1 MCSVYTANS
10 TRGDGTA
17 NSSHSIVCYCCL
29 ERQTDCYH
37 QPSSIRRPVKVPLC
51 HVGPW
56 GHSLALG
63 CQRWA
68 AIWIPATS
76 SPAAPWRLTALTD
89 QKRVVQERAFW
100 VRRFLKSNTPLRLL
114 YFLWFVKFS
123 RHQCRGSS
131 VHDLQH
137 AKSSAIASS
146 FTMWKRQAV
155 KGYYFWKKKKKK
167 VALINTVSTIKV

>member
-17 NSSHSIVCYCCL
+17 SSSHPIVCYCCL
-29 ERQTDCYH
+29 ERQTDFYH
-37 QPSSIRRPVKVPLC
+37 QLSSIRRPVKVPLC

-68 AIWIPATS
+68 AIWIPAAS
-76 SPAAPWRLTALTD
+76 SPAAPWRLTALAD
-89 QKRVVQERAFW
+89 QKRVVQERAFGSGGSSSPTL
-100 VRRFLKSNTPLRLL
+100 RRLL
-114 YFLWFVKFS
+114 YFLWFVKFF

-146 FTMWKRQAV
+146 FTLWKRQAV
-155 KGYYFWKKKKKK
+155 KGLPGIFSVKKKKKK
-167 VALINTVSTIKV
+167 

>member
-17 NSSHSIVCYCCL
+17 SSSHPIVCYCCL

-37 QPSSIRRPVKVPLC
+37 QPSSIRWPVKVPLC

-68 AIWIPATS
+68 AIWIPAAS
-76 SPAAPWRLTALTD
+76 SPATPWRLTALAD
-89 QKRVVQERAFW
+89 QKRVVQERAF
-100 VRRFLKSNTPLRLL
+100 LSG
-114 YFLWFVKFS
+114 
-123 RHQCRGSS
+123 GSS
-131 VHDLQH
+131 SPTLLCVCCIFFDLLNFPYTNVE
-137 AKSSAIASS
+137 AAVCMTSSMLNHQPLPVAS
-146 FTMWKRQAV
+146 RC
-155 KGYYFWKKKKKK
+155 G
-167 VALINTVSTIKV
+167 NGRE